1 MSKNDAYATLAGRIL
16 LAAIFVISGFSKI
29 TGFEGTVGYMEAYGM
44 PMAQVFLVGAIVLEL
59 GGGLMVLLGWK
70 ARLGALA
77 LIVFTIPT
85 TLIFHQFWGLED
97 AGQAMTQ
104 QIMFMKN
111 LSMIGGLLI
120 LYVHG
125 AGALS
130 LDHRARPG

>member
-16 LAAIFVISGFSKI
+16 LAAIFVISGFGKI
-29 TGFEGTVGYMEAYGM
+29 VGFEGTVGYMEAYGM
-44 PMAQVFLVGAIVLEL
+44 PMAQVFLIGAIVLEL

-77 LIVFTIPT
+77 LIVFTIPA
-85 TLIFHQFWGLED
+85 TLIFHQFWGIED
-97 AGQAMTQ
+97 AGEAMTQ
-104 QIMFMKN
+104 QIMFLKN

-130 LDHRARPG
+130 LDHRARTG